1 MNVKMGSLGNIQLWV
16 RDMFTN
22 RIETFDTLA
31 DAELFA
37 SILMEEA
44 ERSLD
49 YFKVEFTLLS
59 GRRWRVGVSTAAQM
73 DLFDEFVE

>member
-1 MNVKMGSLGNIQLWV
+1 
-16 RDMFTN
+16 MFTN
-22 RIETFDTLA
+22 RIEVFDNLR

-49 YFKVEFTLLS
+49 YFKVEFTLLA
-59 GRRWRVGVSTAAQM
+59 GRRWRVGVNTAAQM
-73 DLFDEFVE
+73 DLFDGFLE